1 MSYETV
7 RPPLADRF
15 NRAPKTALKA
25 YRQWF
30 EAAIP
35 GRIEV
40 LREAVRATAGFRR
53 WKPDLTPSSLDALGR
68 WLEGQVDTRPLTKA
82 EIAAIAAE
90 SARTFPIPIPEREL
104 SDRTISLAMDIGM
117 YVGEVVLRNVAKTRW
132 DQPLGGKLNAD
143 YGQMLLRG
151 PGSVPFNPIRVV
163 EVLAQR
169 STRGIPIEL
178 ERYYRV
184 NVAGLVG

>member
-1 MSYETV
+1 MSYELV
-7 RPPLADRF
+7 RPPLAAGF
-15 NRAPKTALKA
+15 EQAPKAALRA

-40 LREAVRATAGFRR
+40 LREAVRATVGFRR
-53 WKPDLTPSSLDALGR
+53 WKPDLTPASLDPLGR
-68 WLEGQVDTRPLTKA
+68 WLEGQVGTRRLTKA
-82 EIAAIAAE
+82 EVAAIEAE
-90 SARTFPIPIPEREL
+90 SARTFPIPIPERTL
-104 SDRTISLAMDIGM
+104 SDRTLSLAMDIGM
-117 YVGEVVLRNVAKTRW
+117 YVGTVVLRNVANTRW
-132 DQPLGGKLNAD
+132 DQPLRGKLNAD
-143 YGQMLLRG
+143 YGQMVLQG
-151 PGSVPFNPIRVV
+151 PGPVPFNPIRVV

-184 NVAGLVG
+184 NVARLAG